1 MRYERIDMKLQ
12 RRLHRYLMEWQSALR
27 HFWIQ
32 HLWTKPDNLWA
43 FKVATAIALMVTPCC
58 LIGQPF
64 WACTLALGAVGAAL
78 AESDDHPRG
87 RRKTLAITIVSFV
100 IVALSVELLK
110 GYPVL
115 LGIGLAATTF
125 TLVVLGGISPRYQ
138 GVTFGALLVSVY
150 ALLGAGIKPWYYQP
164 ILLPLG
170 GLMYGSISLLLLYM
184 RPYRLLKEQLA
195 TAYVHLGRYMETK
208 SRLFPCTTNEQNRIR
223 TQLAERNVE
232 IGRSIDATKNVLF
245 ACLTALEGQSLD
257 GVTPYYNKWMMLQ
270 QLHERAASSHQ
281 RYDVLSQR
289 SSNKLLVEGLGRMMH
304 ELGKNMRAYADTILT
319 GNPFRCS
326 DALSWTESVVG
337 ELLEESRND
346 SEYGALSLLY
356 QNLVRIAT
364 LLQTAEEDMA
374 HTAIPIETLDYRP
387 APLRQRLRAL
397 CQTNHPRFRHAIRL
411 TLCFVVG
418 FVIYQSLQLEK
429 GAWII
434 LTSLFVCQMS
444 YVATRQRLTQRII
457 GTFSGVVL
465 GVALAQ
471 IMPTTA
477 GQIVMMV
484 TSIFCFFYWV
494 RKRYSYGV
502 VFITLFVIA
511 AFNLLVGRGVDL
523 MDQRILD
530 TLIGAFLAFAAVRFI
545 WPDWQY
551 RHLPQLVGTSVEQ
564 TACYLQTI
572 YTNDVRGQAYYNC
585 RRAAHQADNALTTAW
600 KGMYVEP
607 KNKRMLQRKAYALT
621 YLNHSLLSYVSA
633 LGAHYYSKPLTA
645 EHIAI
650 CTYIQRI
657 LEQAVC
663 GFSPSGQCSITRITP
678 AEAKQ
683 WTREL
688 RSRID
693 ATNDRNLVILYNIAQ
708 VSTELLRESTYEQ

>member
-1 MRYERIDMKLQ
+1 MKL
-12 RRLHRYLMEWQSALR
+12 RHRLNRHLTEWHTTLR
-27 HFWIQ
+27 NLWIT

-78 AESDDHPRG
+78 AESDDHPLG
-87 RRKTLAITIVSFV
+87 RRKSLTITIVSFV
-100 IVALSVELLK
+100 IVSLSVELLK
-110 GYPVL
+110 DYPL
-115 LGIGLAATTF
+115 LFGVGLALTTF
-125 TLVVLGGISPRYQ
+125 TLILLGGISPRYQ

-150 ALLGAGIKPWYYQP
+150 AMLGAGIKPWYYQP

-170 GLMYGSISLLLLYM
+170 GLMYGSISLILLYM

-195 TAYVHLGRYMETK
+195 TTYVHLGRYLETK

-223 TQLAERNVE
+223 TALAERNVE
-232 IGRSIDATKNVLF
+232 IGRSIDTTKNVLF
-245 ACLTALEGQSLD
+245 ATLSALEGRSLN
-257 GVTPYYNKWMMLQ
+257 GVTPYYNKWMLLQ
-270 QLHERAASSHQ
+270 QLHERVASSHQ

-289 SSNKLLVEGLGRMMH
+289 SSNRLLVEGLGRMML
-304 ELGKNMRAYADTILT
+304 ELGHNIRAYGDTILT
-319 GNPFRCS
+319 GTPFRCS
-326 DALSWTESVVG
+326 EALGWTESVVG
-337 ELLEESRND
+337 ELLDKSRDD
-346 SEYGALSLLY
+346 SEFAPLSLLY
-356 QNLVRIAT
+356 HNLVRIAT
-364 LLQTAEEDMA
+364 LLQTPEEDLA
-374 HTAIPIETLDYRP
+374 SRAIPIDSLDYRP
-387 APLRQRLRAL
+387 APLRERLRAL
-397 CQTNHPRFRHAIRL
+397 CHTSHPRFRHAVRL
-411 TLCFVVG
+411 TLCFIVG
-418 FVIYQSLQLEK
+418 FIIYQSLELEK

-465 GVALAQ
+465 GSAWAQ

-502 VFITLFVIA
+502 VFITMFVIA

-551 RHLPQLVGTSVEQ
+551 RHLPRLVGTAVGQ
-564 TACYLQTI
+564 TARYLHTI
-572 YTNDVRGQAYYNC
+572 YANDVRGQAYYNY

-607 KNKRMLQRKAYALT
+607 KNKRILQRKAYALT

-645 EHIAI
+645 KHVAI
-650 CTYIQRI
+650 CEQIERI

-663 GFSPSGQCSITRITP
+663 GFSPTGQCAITRITP
-678 AEAKQ
+678 AEAKA

-688 RSRID
+688 RHRID
-693 ATNDRNLVILYNIAQ
+693 EDNDRHLIILYNIAQ
-708 VSTELLRESTYEQ
+708 MSTELLKESTYER

>member
-1 MRYERIDMKLQ
+1 MKLQ
-12 RRLHRYLMEWQSALR
+12 HRLNRYLTEWHTTLR
-27 HFWIQ
+27 HLWIT

-78 AESDDHPRG
+78 AESDDHPLG
-87 RRKTLAITIVSFV
+87 RRKSLTITILSFV
-100 IVALSVELLK
+100 IVSLSVELLK
-110 GYPVL
+110 DYPL
-115 LGIGLAATTF
+115 LFGVGLALTTF
-125 TLVVLGGISPRYQ
+125 TLILLGGISPRYQ

-150 ALLGAGIKPWYYQP
+150 AMLGAGIKPWYYQP

-170 GLMYGSISLLLLYM
+170 GLMYGSISLILLYM

-195 TAYVHLGRYMETK
+195 TAYVHLGRYLETK

-223 TQLAERNVE
+223 TALAERNVE

-245 ACLTALEGQSLD
+245 ATLSALEGRSLD

-270 QLHERAASSHQ
+270 QLHERVASSHQ

-289 SSNKLLVEGLGRMMH
+289 SSNKLLVEGLGRMML
-304 ELGKNMRAYADTILT
+304 ELGHNIRAYGDTILT
-319 GNPFRCS
+319 GKPFRCS
-326 DALSWTESVVG
+326 DTLGWTESVVG
-337 ELLEESRND
+337 ELLDESRDD
-346 SEYGALSLLY
+346 SEFAPLSLLY
-356 QNLVRIAT
+356 HNLVRIAT
-364 LLQTAEEDMA
+364 LLQTPEEDLA
-374 HTAIPIETLDYRP
+374 SRAIPIDSLDYRP
-387 APLRQRLRAL
+387 APLRERLRAL
-397 CQTNHPRFRHAIRL
+397 CHTSHPRFRHAVRL
-411 TLCFVVG
+411 TLCFIVG
-418 FVIYQSLQLEK
+418 FIIYQSFQLEK

-465 GVALAQ
+465 GSALAQ
-471 IMPTTA
+471 IMPTQA

-502 VFITLFVIA
+502 VFITMFVIA
-511 AFNLLVGRGVDL
+511 AFNLLVGRGIDL

-551 RHLPQLVGTSVEQ
+551 RHLPQLVGTAVGQ
-564 TACYLQTI
+564 TARYLHTI
-572 YTNDVRGQAYYNC
+572 YANDVRGQAYYNC

-607 KNKRMLQRKAYALT
+607 KNKRILQRKAYALT

-633 LGAHYYSKPLTA
+633 LGAHYYNKPLTA
-645 EHIAI
+645 EHVAI
-650 CTYIQRI
+650 CEQIERI

-663 GFSPSGQCSITRITP
+663 GFSPTGQCDIARITP
-678 AEAKQ
+678 EEAKA

-688 RSRID
+688 RHRID
-693 ATNDRNLVILYNIAQ
+693 EHNDRNLIILYNIAQ
-708 VSTELLRESTYEQ
+708 MSTELLKESTYER